1 MAIETLVMVE
11 KNGRFPEWLDP
22 ESPDLFALE
31 QEEDETTDQFLTRAE
46 RFVGEL
52 SSSAERAVLV
62 CGEEGDS
69 ATSHSRR
76 ALLVSMVDHLERGS
90 GGNLIIV
97 ADGDYGSRQSFA
109 DLAWELNGFLD
120 ELDSPVSCRL
130 RAQPRSV
137 APEAIKAA

>member
-11 KNGRFPEWLDP
+11 KQGRFPEWLDP
-22 ESPDLFALE
+22 TSPELFAFE
-31 QEEDETTDQFLTRAE
+31 QEDFETAEAFLIRAE

-52 SSSAERAVLV
+52 SSSAERAVLI
-62 CGEEGDS
+62 CGNAGDL
-69 ATSHSRR
+69 ATEHARR
-76 ALLVSMVDHLERGS
+76 SLLVTMVDHLERGS

-97 ADGDYGSRQSFA
+97 ADGDYGSRQSLA

-120 ELDSPVSCRL
+120 EVDSPVSCRL